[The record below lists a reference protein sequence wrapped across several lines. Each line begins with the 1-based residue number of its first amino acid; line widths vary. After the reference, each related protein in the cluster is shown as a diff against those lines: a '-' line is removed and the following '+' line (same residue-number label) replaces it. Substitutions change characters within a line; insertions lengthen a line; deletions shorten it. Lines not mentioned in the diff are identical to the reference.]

1 MCVRAG
7 ACCTW
12 PFFGLECFTERY
24 NVRMLHLPP
33 DICEGETV
41 SSRCSC
47 NRDRSSTRT
56 DNSKGILGSNSDA
69 IQSPQKVRH
78 SIDRT
83 DGLVDAHAKAEDAR
97 DLLSNS
103 VLQRIERVVAMQ
115 RSRYLLCPRIW
126 TIRPTRSLA
135 TLHWLTWMTRTRR
148 EVERRA
154 VGAKCN
160 TPSASGR
167 ASTEAERRRNCWR
180 RSSAMKNDCT
190 GRRPVLLRAATCG
203 NVAVYGLYRCC
214 APMPCGCTTRG
225 SSALTTAGRVHAC
238 ASRSREQVPERAS
251 GLGYGLHC
259 WSRSKP
265 AGWHPRRR
273 SLMSRRH
280 RSRALARA
288 VAVAVVAAPPE
299 PQPCSTACTSSRY
312 RRSPSEPKTQRRRPP
327 STREST
333 AAESCAEA
341 PT

>member
-1 MCVRAG
+1 MRAG

-148 EVERRA
+148 EGGRWKGEPL
-154 VGAKCN
+154 G
-160 TPSASGR
+160 PSATHHRLQG
-167 ASTEAERRRNCWR
+167 EQ
-180 RSSAMKNDCT
+180 
-190 GRRPVLLRAATCG
+190 VLTPNEG
-203 NVAVYGLYRCC
+203 G
-214 APMPCGCTTRG
+214 
-225 SSALTTAGRVHAC
+225 TAGAD
-238 ASRSREQVPERAS
+238 
-251 GLGYGLHC
+251 
-259 WSRSKP
+259 
-265 AGWHPRRR
+265 PR
-273 SLMSRRH
+273 
-280 RSRALARA
+280 
-288 VAVAVVAAPPE
+288 P
-299 PQPCSTACTSSRY
+299 
-312 RRSPSEPKTQRRRPP
+312 
-327 STREST
+327 
-333 AAESCAEA
+333 
-341 PT
+341 